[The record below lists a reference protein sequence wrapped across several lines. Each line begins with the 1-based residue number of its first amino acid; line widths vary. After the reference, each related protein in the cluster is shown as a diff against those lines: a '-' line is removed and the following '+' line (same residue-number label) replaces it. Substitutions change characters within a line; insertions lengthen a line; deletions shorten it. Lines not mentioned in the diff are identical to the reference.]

1 MELTMES
8 STSLS
13 QQGWDI
19 RNSHISLPSQKSHS
33 DYKYLLFVGH
43 TGSGK
48 TTLVRQLLGIKKDC
62 NFLPTSQSRT
72 TVADFEAVF
81 TEKNTPFRCVVNFL
95 PKKVVYNYITDCIFE
110 AAKNFALKKDMDKV
124 YDSFMEHNS
133 QRFRLKY
140 IFGDF
145 TKINKQNLDPKYKS
159 MILRNEKK
167 YMIYIKKIA
176 KIFEKTQHVAKKI
189 LDSQSDKNLSSQEK
203 AEIEENTFT
212 ETIKNEYF
220 INCCNN
226 IVNDI
231 IHQINEAA
239 KNGSLKKESS
249 GWPEVFMYEN
259 IKRETFITDL
269 TRFCGNSA
277 EDFGKLVSPVVSGMR
292 ISGPFHPRWCKSIPK
307 IVIIDGEGIGHKIER
322 KSPIPTSITDKYALA
337 TYIILVDS
345 ATQPMSLDTQSALL
359 SIITHG
365 YSEELYFAF
374 TKLDSV
380 EGPNFSDDDDKKRHI
395 LKTIDNFA
403 NSCDNKE
410 IGLYVRE
417 VLDNIA
423 EKKTIF
429 FSKINED
436 ILSDSNHKSQLLKL
450 LTILN
455 VTFFDRKHNNS
466 HSSSNSA
473 LDKKIITQKK
483 TTQCNQPKKLREE
496 HLVRLIKEAI
506 QSFQDT
512 WDGRL
517 NFPSQASI
525 PAEHW
530 TRIKALTRRISEFRE
545 DRYDNLDPVAE
556 AIDKFQNSICKFLLK
571 NKIDKKL
578 LIKF

>member
-8 STSLS
+8 NTSLS

-19 RNSHISLPSQKSHS
+19 RNSYIPLPPSKKS

-48 TTLVRQLLGIKKDC
+48 TTLVRQLLGIKSDC

-95 PKKVVYNYITDCIFE
+95 PKKVVYNYIADCIFE
-110 AAKNFALKKDMDKV
+110 AAKNFALKKDMNKV

-145 TKINKQNLDPKYKS
+145 TKITRQDLDPRYKS
-159 MILRNEKK
+159 TILRNEKK
-167 YMIYIKKIA
+167 YMVYIKKIA
-176 KIFEKTQHVAKKI
+176 KVFEKNQRIAKRI
-189 LDSQSDKNLSSQEK
+189 LDRESNKNLSSQEK
-203 AEIEENTFT
+203 AEIEEYTFT

-239 KNGSLKKESS
+239 KNGSLKKGSA

-307 IVIIDGEGIGHKIER
+307 IVIIDGEGVGHKINR
-322 KSPIPTSITDKYALA
+322 KVPIPTSITDKYALA
-337 TYIILVDS
+337 TDIILVDA
-345 ATQPMSLDTQSALL
+345 ATQPMSLDT
-359 SIITHG
+359 
-365 YSEELYFAF
+365 
-374 TKLDSV
+374 
-380 EGPNFSDDDDKKRHI
+380 
-395 LKTIDNFA
+395 
-403 NSCDNKE
+403 
-410 IGLYVRE
+410 
-417 VLDNIA
+417 
-423 EKKTIF
+423 
-429 FSKINED
+429 
-436 ILSDSNHKSQLLKL
+436 
-450 LTILN
+450 
-455 VTFFDRKHNNS
+455 
-466 HSSSNSA
+466 
-473 LDKKIITQKK
+473 
-483 TTQCNQPKKLREE
+483 
-496 HLVRLIKEAI
+496 
-506 QSFQDT
+506 
-512 WDGRL
+512 
-517 NFPSQASI
+517 
-525 PAEHW
+525 
-530 TRIKALTRRISEFRE
+530 
-545 DRYDNLDPVAE
+545 
-556 AIDKFQNSICKFLLK
+556 
-571 NKIDKKL
+571 
-578 LIKF
+578 